1 MKRFYSLFLLFIAII
16 LAFSSCSDDSTSPN
30 NKERGKAVKFHAGEQ
45 VDTLDLF
52 DELLTIDTYHPTLE
66 TFMDILDSLKG
77 VENLSRLFVPLA
89 SKFDYTSLNI
99 KKQTTQLSGLVLFPF
114 SLNKSEVSNC
124 PVICLAHA
132 TQMLRDLA
140 PSKFNYINIK
150 DFEEVT
156 IGLAIAALGYV
167 VVMPDY
173 QGMGDDISEFH
184 PFCNAELLGIA
195 SADMISAIRDFAT
208 KTPDKCPFGLSN
220 ENFFIGYSEG
230 GFVSLAATREFEKH
244 YPNFELTGSVPMDG
258 PYDISNTMA
267 GVMLADTAFPVPY
280 FLPYVIRGYQE
291 IYGSPFS
298 WDSVLNSEYIG
309 KIPPLMDG
317 YTKTDVI
324 DAAMPQ
330 DRVLRK
336 IFTNSFI
343 EKLQNQNSDVQQL
356 LYKNNLCYGWT
367 PKTQVHLIHCLLDDC
382 VPYNNTA
389 VAYEQ
394 FRNVQQLT
402 NVTKEEPEL
411 YINIGKTIHVNAAPG
426 CFLFGM
432 IWIAEHSK

>member
-132 TQMLRDLA
+132 TQMLRDLV

-173 QGMGDDISEFH
+173 QGMGDDISKFH

-280 FLPYVIRGYQE
+280 FLPYV
-291 IYGSPFS
+291 
-298 WDSVLNSEYIG
+298 
-309 KIPPLMDG
+309 
-317 YTKTDVI
+317 
-324 DAAMPQ
+324 
-330 DRVLRK
+330 
-336 IFTNSFI
+336 
-343 EKLQNQNSDVQQL
+343 
-356 LYKNNLCYGWT
+356 
-367 PKTQVHLIHCLLDDC
+367 
-382 VPYNNTA
+382 
-389 VAYEQ
+389 
-394 FRNVQQLT
+394 
-402 NVTKEEPEL
+402 
-411 YINIGKTIHVNAAPG
+411 
-426 CFLFGM
+426 
-432 IWIAEHSK
+432 